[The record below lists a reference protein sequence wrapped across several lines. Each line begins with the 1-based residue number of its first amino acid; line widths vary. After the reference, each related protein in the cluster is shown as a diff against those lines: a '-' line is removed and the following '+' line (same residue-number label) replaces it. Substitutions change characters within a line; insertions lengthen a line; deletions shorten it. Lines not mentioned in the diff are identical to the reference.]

1 MEKAFKILL
10 KNQLK
15 LSETIIFNCLKLILK
30 ELKEFLLDEED
41 DEFYDVKSISDTE
54 GEEVYD
60 DSDDN
65 DDDSN
70 DSNDDNDDD
79 SNDDND
85 DDSND
90 DNEDFRLYLLKNDTS
105 SLKSQLKLIPSLTK
119 NINKTI
125 SQILEEAYEKTR
137 KYLEEYC
144 EMQREMVFCND
155 PDYIKAF
162 KEYFELG
169 NSRKSKSFNNNTE
182 SVDFISTN
190 GYNRNP
196 SCYNLSSSSE
206 DLPLKRIQSES
217 LETLTKRGDESS
229 GFLKEFLALL
239 FPNVK
244 NIQRVEYRPKKRVI
258 TPIFEAPSSEALSS
272 ETLSSKALSSKT
284 LSSKTLSSETLSS
297 KTTKIKSS
305 SSSNDEE
312 FLLKLLE
319 IYLKSHHFQLK
330 DFIPKCI
337 NYHLIQ
343 GTLKQLPFKLLKC
356 GKFDGGDNL
365 REEIKSIERILR
377 VIEEINI

>member
-1 MEKAFKILL
+1 LEKAFKILL

-30 ELKEFLLDEED
+30 ELKDFLIILDEED

-65 DDDSN
+65 DD
-70 DSNDDNDDD
+70 NDDD
-79 SNDDND
+79 SYDNDDDND

-125 SQILEEAYEKTR
+125 SQILEETYEKTR

-190 GYNRNP
+190 GYNPNP

-258 TPIFEAPSSEALSS
+258 TLSSETPISKAPISEAPSSEALSS
-272 ETLSSKALSSKT
+272 ETLSSK
-284 LSSKTLSSETLSS
+284 TLSS

-356 GKFDGGDNL
+356 GKFDVGDNL